1 MLTFDQ
7 AKTQI
12 VEIITDAS
20 GVTIDNQII
29 FDLAD
34 SNGLNDLIKNSM
46 IKDKLL
52 ASPELLLKKDTTLYM
67 YDSSVVD
74 IKVKPEGIEI
84 DWHDSIISMLPDADA
99 DADADDADAEET
111 DAEAD
116 AEETDA
122 EETAA
127 SLMIIGTAYL
137 PDLTDADKLKKNA
150 ERTARKRRLFGSQA
164 SSTVASSTVA
174 SDDESIHPMPV
185 GIAPR
190 LTKEAENY
198 WPFMVCKAIIR
209 KLHMPSN
216 LEKQYGSPVPNFRS
230 YYSVL
235 DFLATKY
242 NMCIDRLIKTNPINL
257 IPFNTLKGIL
267 SDRTCRYLWD
277 RKAYDDRYRNLG
289 KTSRP
294 PTSIM
299 NYTGFNTDDSKTED
313 WTTFWHRVAAMTI
326 EPSFK
331 VESSKVKTL
340 NDKYVSK
347 TEKMNEIIKRMVAD
361 STGDDSL
368 FDTPRFIT
376 LSLPDSA
383 T

>member
-1 MLTFDQ
+1 MLRIKLNLRHHIPKSPTMLTFDQ

-34 SNGLNDLIKNSM
+34 SNGLKDIIKNSM

-84 DWHDSIISMLPDADA
+84 DWHDSITSMLPDADDATVA
-99 DADADDADAEET
+99 DTDT
-111 DAEAD
+111 DAED
-116 AEETDA
+116 TDA
-122 EETAA
+122 EDTAA

-150 ERTARKRRLFGSQA
+150 EATRFKREILGSQA
-164 SSTVASSTVA
+164 SSTDA
-174 SDDESIHPMPV
+174 SDDESIHPIPA

-209 KLHMPSN
+209 KLHMS
-216 LEKQYGSPVPNFRS
+216 YGADKPNFRS

-235 DFLATKY
+235 DFLARKY
-242 NMCIDRLIKTNPINL
+242 NMCIDRLIKTNPIYL
-257 IPFNTLKGIL
+257 IPFHTLKGIL
-267 SDRTCRYLWD
+267 SGRTCQYLWGRKVCED
-277 RKAYDDRYRNLG
+277 RDKEFGEQMRNIIRNIMRKGDKG

-299 NYTGFNTDDSKTED
+299 NYTGFNTDDSKAE
-313 WTTFWHRVAAMTI
+313 
-326 EPSFK
+326 
-331 VESSKVKTL
+331 KTGQHSGL
-340 NDKYVSK
+340 
-347 TEKMNEIIKRMVAD
+347 EQP
-361 STGDDSL
+361 L
-368 FDTPRFIT
+368 
-376 LSLPDSA
+376 
-383 T
+383 